1 MANDTYYGICMNYWD
16 ISEILKRPAS
26 HPVIILNDGASARL
40 RAAAAKMKIPKTMLK
55 QKLRFYILE
64 DPEVAKLASE
74 INSTFYVMKYNSFS
88 QPIISIK
95 ESDINSVFNRV
106 NPFYPIE
113 GMDPITYIQYK
124 DDLVATFKPHIVK
137 L

>member
-1 MANDTYYGICMNYWD
+1 MNYWD

-74 INSTFYVMKYNSFS
+74 INSTLCNEIQLF
-88 QPIISIK
+88 QPTHY
-95 ESDINSVFNRV
+95 F
-106 NPFYPIE
+106 
-113 GMDPITYIQYK
+113 
-124 DDLVATFKPHIVK
+124 H
-137 L
+137 

>member
-1 MANDTYYGICMNYWD
+1 MANDIYYGIYMKHSD
-16 ISEILKRPAS
+16 INEILKRPAS
-26 HPVIILNDGASARL
+26 HPVITLNITASARL
-40 RAAAAKMKIPKTMLK
+40 RATAATMDIPETKLK

-64 DPEVAKLASE
+64 DPEVAKLASD
-74 INSTFYVMKYNSFS
+74 INATFYVMKYNSFS

-106 NPFYPIE
+106 NPYNPRYT
-113 GMDPITYIQYK
+113 DPIHRQYH